1 MGFGDKPLKQTWGQ
15 TLTQPKASYQ
25 KGDIATAVFRSA
37 HPKNNLRTE
46 DSFLKVQRL
55 DNGKWVDYLSDSD
68 FDTTYTW
75 QREGAAYS
83 KAIID
88 WRIAKDTPAGTYR
101 LSHIKATGR
110 TVGRIKLSPMQAFL
124 IVLACNNCFYS
135 NSR

>member
-1 MGFGDKPLKQTWGQ
+1 PRVVFDDKPLKQAWGQ
-15 TLTQPKASYQ
+15 TLTQPKTSYQ
-25 KGDIATAVFRSA
+25 KGDIATAVFRGA

-75 QREGAAYS
+75 QRGGAAYS

-101 LSHIKATGR
+101 LTHQGDWKSGWTHKIKPYSG
-110 TVGRIKLSPMQAFL
+110 V
-124 IVLACNNCFYS
+124 S
-135 NSR
+135 NSFSAQ